1 MARPTVIAPW
11 VLAVV
16 ACALVLTV
24 GSDFQL
30 YVSGFILIYA
40 IAAIGLQWLMGRA
53 GQVSIGN
60 AALIAIGAYTTA
72 IVGDASWGA
81 FPIPVIASAVVGGV
95 VGLIIGLPALR
106 LRGLYLALATL
117 ALHFITVFA
126 ADRYQQSTGE
136 LFGLRV
142 PSPSLGPFDL
152 ADRRTF
158 VAILMVLL
166 AALVLLLANV
176 YRFMPGRLW
185 SSIRESELG
194 ASAVGVPTIRWKLAA
209 FVGSSAVI
217 AVAGSFYAYY
227 SKVVSVETFTLHFA
241 ISFLV
246 MIIIGGV
253 GTVVGALTGAILV
266 TIAPYVLDS
275 VGDRLPAGG
284 SFGDWFDSN
293 IFHINNGLYGI
304 ILLFFLLYQPEGLV
318 PALGR
323 AGRWL
328 ARRRSGMAA
337 TGGASAPSV
346 RTEAPEPDAGI
357 GRDGL
362 VLEVERLGVRYAG
375 GARAVDG
382 VDLVVPRGSIV
393 ALLGRNGAGKT
404 SVLRAIT
411 GFFRA
416 EEAEVEGRILLGD
429 RDITGSTPTA
439 TARRGVVLVPER
451 DKVFPSISVADH
463 LRLAAPH
470 GHVREEIFD
479 IFPRLT
485 QRMKAPAGLLSGGE
499 RQMLAIAMAWVRDPK
514 LLLLDEVSL
523 GLAPIL
529 TRELLDRI
537 AEINERDGIP
547 VLLVEQNATAAL
559 SIAHYAYVLE
569 SGRVVARGTPSELE
583 VDPALAGAYLGT
595 AP

>member
-1 MARPTVIAPW
+1 MLWAAA
-11 VLAVV
+11 AVV
-16 ACALVLTV
+16 CILLLTV

-30 YVSGFILIYA
+30 FVSGFVLIYA

-72 IVGDASWGA
+72 IVSDTSWGV
-81 FPIPVIASAVVGGV
+81 FPVPVIVSAVVGGV

-117 ALHFITVFA
+117 GLHFITVFA
-126 ADRYQQSTGE
+126 ADRYQRNTGE
-136 LFGLRV
+136 LFGLQV
-142 PSPSLGPFDL
+142 ASPSLGPLDL

-166 AALVLLLANV
+166 AGLVLLLTNV

-194 ASAVGVPTIRWKLAA
+194 AGAVGVPTVRWKLAA

-217 AVAGSFYAYY
+217 AVAGSLYAYY
-227 SKVVSVETFTLHFA
+227 SRVVSVETFTLHFA

-253 GTVVGALTGAILV
+253 GSIVGALTGAILV
-266 TIAPYVLDS
+266 TTAPYVLDS
-275 VGDRLPAGG
+275 VANRLPAGG
-284 SFGDWFDSN
+284 GFGDWLDSN
-293 IFHINNGLYGI
+293 IFHITNGLYGV
-304 ILLFFLLYQPEGLV
+304 ILVFFLLYQPEGLV

-328 ARRRSGMAA
+328 SDRRRHVGAA
-337 TGGASAPSV
+337 EAKAEARPTP
-346 RTEAPEPDAGI
+346 TEARETEAMPS
-357 GRDGL
+357 RDDI
-362 VLEVERLGVRYAG
+362 VLELAGLGVRYGG
-375 GARAVDG
+375 GARAVDDI
-382 VDLVVPRGSIV
+382 DLVVPRDSIV

-411 GFFRA
+411 GFFRS
-416 EEAEVEGRILLGD
+416 EEAAVEGRVLLDGK
-429 RDITGSTPTA
+429 DIAGATPTA
-439 TARRGVVLVPER
+439 TSRRGVVLVPER
-451 DKVFPSISVADH
+451 DKVFPSLSVADH

-470 GHVREEIFD
+470 GHVKEEIFD

-485 QRMKAPAGLLSGGE
+485 QRMKTPAGLLSGGE
-499 RQMLAIAMAWVRDPK
+499 RQMLAVAMAWVRNPK

-537 AEINERDGIP
+537 VEINERDRIP
-547 VLLVEQNATAAL
+547 VLLVEQNAKAAL

-569 SGRVVARGTPSELE
+569 SGRVVASGTPSELE
-583 VDPALAGAYLGT
+583 FDPALTGAYLGT